1 MKVILLSYMDDSG
14 AGKASVRLRNALI
27 KIGINAE
34 LWVHKK
40 RTKYSKIIFNSFFQ
54 RLIIKVFSKLNYL
67 LLKLQITKSKEF
79 HSIDFF
85 SLSPVDII
93 NNSDA
98 DIVQINWVNNLLS
111 VKDISN
117 IKKPIA
123 WRFSDMWPICGA
135 EHYVQ
140 SNDKRWINGYSNKN
154 SNIKGWDLNM
164 KMWKKKFL
172 FWKNPINLILP
183 SKWLNSCV
191 KKSRITKSWPSVII
205 STPIDTNIFK
215 IYDQSQ
221 CRNYF
226 DLENK
231 KKILLYGAN
240 LINEERKGYKIIKSI
255 LYNYSSFLSE
265 YQIVVFGKEN
275 ENLLKEYKN
284 IVILNYINNEK
295 DLAKLYSAAD
305 IFLLPSLQDNL
316 PQTGLEAQCCGLPL
330 VTFNA
335 TGTSEIILHKKT
347 GYLAKPYYPESFI
360 EGINWLKNAIDDKK
374 INKKNIQK
382 RAHNIYDPIKIAQKY
397 KSLYNNILKKKYL

>member
-14 AGKASVRLRNALI
+14 AGKSAVRLRNALV
-27 KIGINAE
+27 KIGIDAE

-54 RLIIKVFSKLNYL
+54 SLIVKVFSKLNYL

-79 HSIDFF
+79 HSIDIF

-98 DIVQINWVNNLLS
+98 DIIQINWVNNLLS

-140 SNDKRWINGYSNKN
+140 SDDKRWINGYFRGN
-154 SNIKGWDLNM
+154 SNVKGWDLNM

-172 FWKNPINLILP
+172 FWKKPINLILP

-191 KKSRITKSWPSVII
+191 NKSRITKNWPSVII
-205 STPIDTNIFK
+205 PTPIDISTFK
-215 IYDQSQ
+215 IYDQNE

-226 DLENK
+226 DLKK

-240 LINEERKGYKIIKSI
+240 LINEERKGYKIIESI
-255 LYNYSSFLSE
+255 LQNYSSFLSK
-265 YQIVVFGKEN
+265 YQIVIFGRANK
-275 ENLLKEYKN
+275 NLLKEYKN

-295 DLAKLYSAAD
+295 NLAKLYCAAD

-316 PQTGLEAQCCGLPL
+316 PQTGLEAQCCGLPV

-335 TGTSEIILHKKT
+335 TGTSEIIIHKRT
-347 GYLAKPYYPESFI
+347 GYLAKPYYSESFI
-360 EGINWLKNAIDDKK
+360 EGINWLSNALDNQKISKK
-374 INKKNIQK
+374 FIEK
-382 RAHNIYDPIKIAQKY
+382 RAHVIYNPLKIAKKY
-397 KSLYNNILKKKYL
+397 KNLYNKILSK